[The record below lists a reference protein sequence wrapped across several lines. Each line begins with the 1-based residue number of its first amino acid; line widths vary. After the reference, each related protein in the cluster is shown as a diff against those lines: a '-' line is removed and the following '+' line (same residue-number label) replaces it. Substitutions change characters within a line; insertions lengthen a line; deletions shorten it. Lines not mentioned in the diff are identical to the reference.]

1 MTKYFLKRLLLLFP
15 KLLVI
20 TLIIF
25 LGMQLVP
32 GDAASRMISPD
43 QYAELG
49 EGELE
54 ALRERLGL
62 NRPLYMQYFSWIA
75 EIFRGNMGYSIVT
88 GISIADLLAARLPA
102 TLLLSVASLI
112 IATVFGLLLGY
123 ISAIKRR
130 SFVDYA
136 NSIFAVFGISTP
148 TFFLGLLAIL
158 FFSIRLGWFPAG
170 GRMDYYNQTFLGRMS
185 YLVLPSV
192 SLGLSYVA
200 TLLRFTKSAMID
212 VINLDYIKT
221 ARSKGLSEAAVNF
234 RHGFRNALIPIM
246 VILVM
251 RLPMLISGSVVIES
265 VFNYPGMG
273 SLLLEALSGADMPV
287 VLFATMFIALI
298 ILLSSFLVDLFT
310 ALLDPRVRLS

>member
-62 NRPLYMQYFSWIA
+62 NRPLYIQYFTWIA
-75 EIFRGNMGYSIVT
+75 ETFQGNMGYSIVT
-88 GISIADLLAARLPA
+88 GISIAELLAARLPA

-158 FFSIRLGWFPAG
+158 FFSIRLNWFPAG

-287 VLFATMFIALI
+287 VLFTTMFIALI

>member
-62 NRPLYMQYFSWIA
+62 NRPLYIQYFTWIA
-75 EIFRGNMGYSIVT
+75 ETFQGNMGYSVVT
-88 GISIADLLAARLPA
+88 GISIAELLAARLPA

-158 FFSIRLGWFPAG
+158 FFSIRLNWFPAG

-287 VLFATMFIALI
+287 VLFTTMFIALI